1 MNEIFTVAGI
11 GIIAAAFIII
21 LKQYRPEFAFGAALA
36 FGIIILIYTIRLFQ
50 DIFTEIKDLVE
61 ISKID
66 NEKFKILFR
75 CLGICFITKTASEI
89 CSDCGQNSVATKID
103 FAGKTTVLISALP
116 LYGEIA
122 EIIKNL
128 INL

>member
-1 MNEIFTVAGI
+1 MTQLNRF
-11 GIIAAAFIII
+11 
-21 LKQYRPEFAFGAALA
+21 
-36 FGIIILIYTIRLFQ
+36 LIYTIRLFQ

-61 ISKID
+61 ISKIGT
-66 NEKFKILFR
+66 EKFKILFR

>member
-61 ISKID
+61 ISKIGT
-66 NEKFKILFR
+66 EKFKILFR

-116 LYGEIA
+116 LYSEIA
-122 EIIKNL
+122 EIIRNL